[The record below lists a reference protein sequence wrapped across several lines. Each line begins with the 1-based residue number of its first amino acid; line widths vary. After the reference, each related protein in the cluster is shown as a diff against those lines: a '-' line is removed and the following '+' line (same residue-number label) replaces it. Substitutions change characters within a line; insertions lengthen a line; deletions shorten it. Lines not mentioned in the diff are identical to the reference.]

1 MAVSELNVSIFRDVI
16 LLELFEV
23 KGKKRVLVRKH
34 YESYK
39 LPLSDLNKIDVL
51 DLERVVNTF
60 LERGSKKRG
69 SVNLLVFGDM
79 GIDVFHELTVSV
91 AKESLVKR
99 ALPLQIEQNIG
110 KDYLNYSMY
119 RYEILGEDVKLFFMK
134 RNVVELLSQMRLY
147 GNFEISSIVPGAL
160 SYGGLITTDGA
171 MLEIGSEDYT
181 LYGFRGGYLKS
192 VVSGKVHTNYSMD
205 RSDNPEKM
213 EIFGLVRDDA
223 LTLLNEFNLNNDLD
237 VDLITV
243 VFTGSIPGEFEGSV
257 VDGITFDISRD
268 LRNWFSESAGEYIG
282 EDVHDEFVPFAG
294 SIGYTYLG
302 NDRKRFDFSPD
313 KLSYVH
319 RNTVFGSFVFSM
331 LLVASLGGTS
341 LLVDNQLAS
350 ARDEL
355 VVAEKNLEVVKSDLV
370 KVNEDIKLSD
380 SQIDDY
386 NAYVSSLERLS
397 TLDRNFISGVLG
409 YLPENTPSSIVVD
422 EVSLKKGTKTL
433 VLHGES
439 NTYKDIGAF
448 AIELEKFGVVSIR
461 DIKENSLLNNAGY
474 PFEIELRSN

>member
-23 KGKKRVLVRKH
+23 KGKKRVLIRKH
-34 YESYK
+34 YENYK
-39 LPLSDLNKIDVL
+39 LPLADLNKIDVL
-51 DLERVVNTF
+51 DVERIVNTF

-69 SVNLLVFGDM
+69 TVNFLVFGDM

-110 KDYLNYSMY
+110 KDYLNSSLY

-134 RNVVELLSQMRLY
+134 RNVVELLSKIKLY
-147 GNFEISSIVPGAL
+147 ANFEISSIVPGAL
-160 SYGGLITTDGA
+160 AYGGLVTTDGA
-171 MLEIGSEDYT
+171 ILEIGSDDYT
-181 LYGFRGGYLKS
+181 MYGFRGGYLKS
-192 VVSGKVHTNYSMD
+192 LVSGKVHTSYSMD
-205 RSDNPEKM
+205 RADNPEKM
-213 EIFGLVRDDA
+213 ELFNLIRDDA
-223 LTLLNEFNLNNDLD
+223 LTLLNEFNLTNDLE

-243 VFTGSIPGEFEGSV
+243 VFSGNISGEFESSEI
-257 VDGITFDISRD
+257 DGITFDNVRD
-268 LRNWFSESAGEYIG
+268 LRNWFSESESEYIG
-282 EDVHDEFVPFAG
+282 DDTREEFITSAG
-294 SIGYTYLG
+294 SLGYTYLG
-302 NDRKRFDFSPD
+302 NDRKKFDFSPD
-313 KLSYVH
+313 KLSYWH
-319 RNTVFGSFVFSM
+319 RNMVIGSFVFST
-331 LLVASLGGTS
+331 LLIASLGGTS
-341 LLVDNQLAS
+341 LLVENQLAS
-350 ARDEL
+350 AREE
-355 VVAEKNLEVVKSDLV
+355 VVMSENNLEVVKSDLE
-370 KVNEDIKLSD
+370 KVVEEIKVSD

-409 YLPENTPSSIVVD
+409 YLPDNTPSSIVVD

-433 VLHGES
+433 VLHGKS
-439 NTYKDIGAF
+439 STYKDIGAF

-461 DIKENSLLNNAGY
+461 DIKENSLLNKEGY